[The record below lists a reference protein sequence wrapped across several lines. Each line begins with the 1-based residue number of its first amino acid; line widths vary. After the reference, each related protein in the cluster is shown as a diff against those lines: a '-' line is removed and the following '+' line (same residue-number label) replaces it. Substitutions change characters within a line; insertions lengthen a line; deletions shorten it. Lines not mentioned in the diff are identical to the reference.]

1 MAKLIFWDVD
11 TLYDFM
17 KSDGKLYV
25 PGSEEIIPAVKK
37 LTDFAHAHRIPII
50 ASADNHEMSDV
61 EISASPDW
69 KTTFPPHCMRGTPG
83 QRKIAETELENP
95 LVIEPLLQDPGALA
109 LQIRAHQGD
118 ILLHKRTLDVFSN
131 PNVPAVLAAL
141 EPEAVVIYGV
151 ATDFCDR
158 YTVEGLLR
166 SLPQAVLYLVTDAIR
181 AIYPEEGER
190 LIASWRDR
198 GVKMVTVPFVIQR
211 TAPIS
216 RQSILGDSESVAGQ
230 RTARR
235 PNKP

>member
-1 MAKLIFWDVD
+1 MTKLIFWDVD

-17 KSDGKLYV
+17 RSDGKLYV

-50 ASADNHEMSDV
+50 ASADNHEISDA

-83 QRKIAETELENP
+83 QRKIAETELKNP
-95 LVIEPLLQDPGALA
+95 LIIEPQLQDSAALA
-109 LQIRAHQGD
+109 HQILAHQGD
-118 ILLHKRTLDVFSN
+118 ILLHKRALDVFSN
-131 PNVPAVLAAL
+131 PNVPAVLRAL

-198 GVKMVTVPFVIQR
+198 GVKMVTVSQIVEENVLQSHLSLRPV
-211 TAPIS
+211 APT
-216 RQSILGDSESVAGQ
+216 R
-230 RTARR
+230 
-235 PNKP
+235 

>member
-1 MAKLIFWDVD
+1 MTRLIFWDVD

-25 PGSEEIIPAVKK
+25 PGSEEIIPAVKQ
-37 LTDFAHAHRIPII
+37 LTDFAHANRIPII
-50 ASADNHEMSDV
+50 ASADNHQTSDA

-83 QRKIAETELENP
+83 QRKIAETELANP
-95 LVIEPLLQDPGALA
+95 LVIEPERQDPGALA
-109 LQIRAHQGD
+109 DQIRAHRGD
-118 ILLHKRTLDVFSN
+118 ILLNKRALDVFTN
-131 PNVPAVLAAL
+131 PNVPAVLRAL

-166 SLPQAVLYLVTDAIR
+166 SLPQATLYLVTDAIR

-190 LIASWRDR
+190 LIANWRDR
-198 GVKMVTVPFVIQR
+198 GVRMVTVKQIVQDNVLDSHLSPRPV
-211 TAPIS
+211 APT
-216 RQSILGDSESVAGQ
+216 R
-230 RTARR
+230 
-235 PNKP
+235 